1 MPNSTQEI
9 VTRAVLEYNNAKML
23 KNIKEWFKNNNVPI
37 DIQSEV
43 LRLLDDINNEVVGSN
58 GAEKA
63 QYALEQ
69 RIALYGILTSYGYD
83 MSNVSFEKSIDLI
96 RKELAGRGAFIL
108 DEYGE
113 RWTASAWTYEVEMNG
128 KNPATPIGI
137 LLVSNTITRLIGLHH
152 TTKQWG
158 TYNQTVPN
166 LSTDTSVLGN
176 NDVIADKNTREI
188 IKFANPL
195 LIWDWEE
202 SQLMAHDDVRWFET
216 FDEANADATERYATE
231 PTAIIQTDVY
241 MVGTDRTALAT
252 YYWNGTKLTQRLA
265 SVPLFDT
272 QKITGAPAAEY
283 CYLYGKAISVEASG
297 FSWHLPDGREYLQM
311 ALHRD
316 IINQCYVALGLPI
329 LPTGNV
335 WTCLQHSATG
345 AYCGSGPS
353 LTGSYKTESNNY
365 AVVPFAV
372 ISI

>member
-9 VTRAVLEYNNAKML
+9 ITRADLNYNNEKLVDWVRRYVA
-23 KNIKEWFKNNNVPI
+23 NNKEVI
-37 DIQSEV
+37 DIESEV
-43 LRLLDDINNEVVGSN
+43 LRLLDETNNEVIGNN
-58 GAEKA
+58 GVEKA
-63 QYALEQ
+63 EYTLEQ
-69 RIALYGILTSYGYD
+69 RIALYGILTSYGYN
-83 MSNVSFEKSIDLI
+83 MTNVSFEKSIDLI

-113 RWTASAWTYEVEMNG
+113 RWTASAWAYEVEMNG

-137 LLVSNTITRLIGLHH
+137 LLVSNTITRLIGLHY

-158 TYNQTVPN
+158 TYQHNVPN
-166 LSTDTSVLGN
+166 LSTDISVLGN

-202 SQLMAHDDVRWFET
+202 SQLIPHDDVRWFDNL
-216 FDEANADATERYATE
+216 DEANADATERYATE
-231 PTAIIQTDVY
+231 PTAIVQTDVY

-272 QKITGAPAAEY
+272 QKIMGAPAAEY

-335 WTCLQHSATG
+335 WTCLQTSATT
-345 AYCGSGPS
+345 AYYGSGAS
-353 LTGSYKTESNNY
+353 LPNSNYKGNNC

>member
-9 VTRAVLEYNNAKML
+9 ITRADLNYNNEKLVDWVRRYVA
-23 KNIKEWFKNNNVPI
+23 NNKEVI
-37 DIQSEV
+37 DIESEV
-43 LRLLDDINNEVVGSN
+43 LRLLDEINNEVVGAN

-83 MSNVSFEKSIDLI
+83 MTNVSFEKSIDLI

-113 RWTASAWTYEVEMNG
+113 RWTASAWAYEVEMNG

-158 TYNQTVPN
+158 TYTYSQTVPN

-176 NDVIADKNTREI
+176 DDVIADKNTREI

-241 MVGTDRTALAT
+241 MVGTDRTALST

-335 WTCLQHSATG
+335 WTCLQDGATG
-345 AYCGSGPS
+345 AYFGSGTS
-353 LTGSYKTESNNY
+353 LATNGKNVNF